1 MSKKSTKSTIKSP
14 LHASGPIRPTHGK
27 PSVPAYERAVHGANP
42 GVHTIERK
50 MAPKPSK
57 RAK

>member
-1 MSKKSTKSTIKSP
+1 MSKKSGKTP

-27 PSVPAYERAVHGANP
+27 ASVPAHERAVHGANP
-42 GVHTIERK
+42 AVTTTERK

-57 RAK
+57 RTK